1 MIIFLNGPFG
11 VGKTTT
17 AQLLVAR
24 LPHAMVYDPE
34 VMGSYLHSLLQTV
47 DPVADF
53 QDYELWRTL
62 TVEVARLLRV
72 TYERTLIVPMTITR
86 QDYYANILHGF
97 RQIDPDVGC
106 VRLVASMEVLR
117 QRIEASDDEQARGW
131 RLDHMAQGLTA
142 LSDPVFGIEVQT
154 DTCTPADVVDTI
166 LGLLPRVVPNPQ

>member
-17 AQLLVAR
+17 AHLLVER

-34 VMGSYLHSLLQTV
+34 VMGSYLHYLLQTV

-53 QDYELWRTL
+53 QDYGLWRTL

-72 TYERTLIVPMTITR
+72 TYDRTLIVPMTITR
-86 QDYYANILHGF
+86 QDSYADILHGF
-97 RQIDPDVGC
+97 RQLDPDVVC
-106 VRLVASMEVLR
+106 VRLLASVEVLE

-131 RLDHMAQGLTA
+131 RFDHMAQGLTA
-142 LSDPVFGIEVQT
+142 LSDPVFGIEVHT
-154 DTCTPADVVDTI
+154 DTRTPADVVDT
-166 LGLLPRVVPNPQ
+166 LLALLSRAKTPD